1 MALEIVWTPQAE
13 KGFEKII
20 TYIGE
25 NFTEREVQNF
35 IRESFL
41 FFELLTEHPEILEKS
56 DKQKNVYRGLMDK
69 HNILIY
75 RIKPRKKQ
83 IELLNIR
90 SAKRKPL
97 KK

>member
-1 MALEIVWTPQAE
+1 MALEIIWTPRAE
-13 KGFEKII
+13 KGFNKIVG
-20 TYIGE
+20 YIEE
-25 NFTEREVQNF
+25 NWTQQEVRNF
-35 IRESFL
+35 VRESFS

-56 DKQKNVYRGLMDK
+56 RKQKNVYRGPMDK
-69 HNILIY
+69 HNILTY

-90 SAKRKPL
+90 SAKRIPL